1 MAGPPKLCAMANFRW
16 KGGTDR
22 IYDDIRGFLTG
33 SPDTQMAVWQGY
45 SVPLAFQAGLLL
57 LAALSVV
64 ATMLSMSRA
73 VTDRIYDAAG
83 WLAEAADAKA
93 ARDSRTE

>member
-33 SPDTQMAVWQGY
+33 SPDTQITVWQGY
-45 SVPLAFQAGLLL
+45 SVLLAFQAALLL
-57 LAALSVV
+57 LALLMLV
-64 ATMLSMSRA
+64 ATFLSRA
-73 VTDRIYDAAG
+73 MTAAPPVSDAPSGAG
-83 WLAEAADAKA
+83 GNT
-93 ARDSRTE
+93 R

>member
-1 MAGPPKLCAMANFRW
+1 MLRAMANFRW

-33 SPDTQMAVWQGY
+33 SPDNQMTVWQGY
-45 SVPLAFQAGLLL
+45 TVPLAFQAVLLL

-64 ATMLSMSRA
+64 ATLLSMSRA
-73 VTDRIYDAAG
+73 ATDRVYDAAG
-83 WLAEAADAKA
+83 RLAEKPDP
-93 ARDSRTE
+93 